1 MKIYLILLLIINMLF
16 GKELF
21 EDYYKEAEKILAN
34 MTIYEKIGQ
43 MFIGR
48 YSIDTADEHIKNYH
62 IGGFVLFANN
72 IQGHT
77 EEQLIKELEERQNN
91 SKILLSYS
99 VDEEGG
105 TVCRVSLYF
114 RDERFPSPRQSYE
127 KGGIDE
133 ILLIE
138 KEKIDLLRK
147 LNFTVNFAPV
157 ADISTNESDYIHART
172 LGENATLTSE
182 YINEVV
188 DEYCNEE
195 FTCCLKHFPGY
206 GNNRN
211 THDDVAHDY
220 RELDYLK
227 KNDLVPFVNAIIHK
241 VPMIM
246 VSHNIV
252 HKIDDEY
259 PSSISKK
266 VHDLLRDYGYTGLI
280 LTDSLSM
287 GAIQKYAVNV
297 SEGALAVL
305 AGNDIIVTS
314 TFEKHIEQVIK
325 AYESNEID
333 PQIIEKAARRV
344 IAWKL
349 KYLYKIDINSTDPT
363 DSTEP
368 IDSTDSPGPTDS
380 TKPTD
385 TTNSTDDSKAFNDES
400 NQTLY
405 IILGIIIGIIAIVII
420 ILVYLYYTKRKQKK
434 DNNDILDEEENDL
447 NDDKLIRDSNPN

>member
-1 MKIYLILLLIINMLF
+1 
-16 GKELF
+16 
-21 EDYYKEAEKILAN
+21 
-34 MTIYEKIGQ
+34 
-43 MFIGR
+43 
-48 YSIDTADEHIKNYH
+48 
-62 IGGFVLFANN
+62 
-72 IQGHT
+72 
-77 EEQLIKELEERQNN
+77 
-91 SKILLSYS
+91 
-99 VDEEGG
+99 
-105 TVCRVSLYF
+105 
-114 RDERFPSPRQSYE
+114 
-127 KGGIDE
+127 
-133 ILLIE
+133 
-138 KEKIDLLRK
+138 
-147 LNFTVNFAPV
+147 
-157 ADISTNESDYIHART
+157 
-172 LGENATLTSE
+172 
-182 YINEVV
+182 
-188 DEYCNEE
+188 
-195 FTCCLKHFPGY
+195 
-206 GNNRN
+206 
-211 THDDVAHDY
+211 
-220 RELDYLK
+220 
-227 KNDLVPFVNAIIHK
+227 
-241 VPMIM
+241 MIM

-325 AYESNEID
+325 AYENNEID

-368 IDSTDSPGPTDS
+368 IDTTDSPGPTDS
-380 TKPTD
+380 TKPTN
-385 TTNSTDDSKAFNDES
+385 TTNSTDDSNAFNEES

-434 DNNDILDEEENDL
+434 DNSDILDEEENDL
-447 NDDKLIRDSNPN
+447 NDDKLIRDSTPN